1 MRDDDG
7 PSRFEQE
14 CFKHH
19 HYGSIMDGLF
29 CPPDAVDHWK
39 AVACAADWTH
49 FLSSESRN
57 EPVISTL
64 NTAKGNTKVTFE
76 LTTHTYNCNVSIMNP
91 YFT

>member
-1 MRDDDG
+1 MHDDDG

-39 AVACAADWTH
+39 AVAHAADWTH
-49 FLSSESRN
+49 L
-57 EPVISTL
+57 
-64 NTAKGNTKVTFE
+64 
-76 LTTHTYNCNVSIMNP
+76 
-91 YFT
+91 